1 MCTRTHMFTPTHK
14 HMGFHVGSRTQPL
27 HYACMQT
34 LAAAHLEAAEMA
46 GPGQAPLLPVLQ
58 VSWL

>member
-1 MCTRTHMFTPTHK
+1 MFTPTHK